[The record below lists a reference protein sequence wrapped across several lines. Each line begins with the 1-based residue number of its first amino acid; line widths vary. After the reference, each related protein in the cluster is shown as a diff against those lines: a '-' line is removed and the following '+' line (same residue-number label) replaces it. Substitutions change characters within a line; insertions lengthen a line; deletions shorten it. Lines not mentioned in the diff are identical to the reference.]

1 MSRDQREQAVSWL
14 RGDLPTWLGAALVM
28 IIAWGGRVAYVDI
41 EDTLAKAVETLHNH
55 DKRISILEHDE
66 RLRKP

>member
-41 EDTLAKAVETLHNH
+41 ENTLAKAVETLHNH
-55 DKRISILEHDE
+55 DTRISILEHDGK
-66 RLRKP
+66 RKGP